1 MGLFDRL
8 IENTKKTDEKYILF
22 AKAGLVLSKID
33 NDFSEEENDW
43 IVEYFRS
50 KPEITNERLEK
61 ILTKGSENLEE
72 LTSLSKLETLDDKKE
87 FINFL
92 INVAEAD
99 GKIDEAEFKFLMEI
113 SIKLDLVNEYKNVLK
128 NLALK
133 MLLKGIG

>member
-1 MGLFDRL
+1 V
-8 IENTKKTDEKYILF
+8 
-22 AKAGLVLSKID
+22 VLSKID